1 MSGSLLFYIFS
12 LNCYNNHIMV
22 DFFIFIKEQQ
32 KIELILD
39 SDRRIYGV
47 ITSVIGDK
55 VEISTDQ
62 KVILKENMPI
72 EVNTYSDNG
81 VYSGQSRIIDY
92 KWEYKKR
99 TITIEYPK
107 EIKHSQR
114 REYLRAN
121 IKADFELFITSGE
134 DENIKESK
142 ITGKTRD
149 LCGKGISFYYSKPL
163 SQFSQYSVTI
173 KLKDREIFSTCKLVY
188 TKVSIVE
195 GKPLFIN
202 AFVLTGITLDDSKFI
217 TDECMA
223 FHLKKN

>member
-1 MSGSLLFYIFS
+1 
-12 LNCYNNHIMV
+12 MV

-47 ITSVIGDK
+47 VMSVIGDK
-55 VEISTDQ
+55 VTVSTEQ
-62 KVILKENMPI
+62 KVILKENQPI

-81 VYSGQSRIIDY
+81 VYSGQSRVIDY

-99 TITIEYPK
+99 LITIEYPK

-121 IKADFELFITSGE
+121 IVAYFELKITEGE
-134 DENIKESK
+134 EESVKESL
-142 ITGKTRD
+142 IAGKTRD
-149 LCGKGISFYYSKPL
+149 LCGKGMSFYYSKPL
-163 SQFSQYSVTI
+163 SQFSKYSVKI
-173 KLKDREIFSTCKLVY
+173 MLKGKEIYSSCRLVY
-188 TKVSIVE
+188 TKVAVID
-195 GKPLFIN
+195 GKPKFIN

-223 FHLKKN
+223 FHLKNK

>member
-1 MSGSLLFYIFS
+1 
-12 LNCYNNHIMV
+12 MV

-47 ITSVIGDK
+47 VTSVIGDK
-55 VEISTDQ
+55 VTLSTEQ
-62 KVILKENMPI
+62 KVILKENTHV

-81 VYSGQSRIIDY
+81 VYSGQSRVIDY

-99 TITIEYPK
+99 IIVIEYPK

-121 IKADFELFITSGE
+121 IEADFELTINNE
-134 DENIKESK
+134 ENDKSQTEIIK
-142 ITGKTRD
+142 GKTRD
-149 LCGKGISFYYSKPL
+149 ICGKGMSFYYSKPL
-163 SQFSQYSVTI
+163 SQFSQYSVKI
-173 KLKDREIFSTCKLVY
+173 KLKNKEIYSSCRIVY
-188 TKVSIVE
+188 TKVTILN
-195 GKPLFIN
+195 GKPQFIN
-202 AFVLTGITLDDSKFI
+202 AFVLTGITIDDSKFI
-217 TDECMA
+217 TDACME